1 MALTPWH
8 VAFVTSKNVP
18 SAGQMALPLKW
29 QKIQACLRQSLTKND
44 WQPYI
49 KHDDLISV
57 YVHLSYWF
65 CFFHK
70 YNTRLIVYRHAYM
83 LILFLWVYFII
94 SFISVLFI
102 YRYLLDLFW
111 MCPPKNFT
119 ICCTVYDSV
128 CDNNTWFDC
137 DLVFIRFNVQV
148 IYLLIKAKADNECDA
163 IIFCMVLNFNLVIDG
178 GTRWKARH
186 RQSHYASSSGAHGY
200 LYQIS

>member
-1 MALTPWH
+1 MFFNSFIHSFCLIINGLDTLACGICDL
-8 VAFVTSKNVP
+8 KKC
-18 SAGQMALPLKW
+18 PLCRPNGLAPKMT
-29 QKIQACLRQSLTKND
+29 KIQACLRQSLTKND

-57 YVHLSYWF
+57 YVNLSYWF

-102 YRYLLDLFW
+102 YLLDLFW
-111 MCPPKNFT
+111 MCPPRNFT

-148 IYLLIKAKADNECDA
+148 ISLSDLHANIC
-163 IIFCMVLNFNLVIDG
+163 
-178 GTRWKARH
+178 
-186 RQSHYASSSGAHGY
+186 
-200 LYQIS
+200 